1 MILYHAITIYHI
13 LKFCIHKLR
22 NHPNDEAILLVP
34 TFLVRK
40 PSGATKPYLTKIF
53 DKVYFFNWEKKGYE
67 SEQEIIS
74 AIDGEIKKIIGNDVL
89 SQISEVNVARA
100 AFLFSNWLI
109 HNKVYFQW
117 FEEADG
123 RLSQPE
129 PIMKDDLKF
138 FPLRYELAVKNGM
151 YTGNNPYITRKY
163 IRYESQLANFHDS
176 IAENF
181 DVIEEMKHLSIEDKE
196 RLLQFFDVPQDEKFE
211 ANESVLMMTQ
221 HFSNLNILSYVDH
234 ALCYQL
240 TTDYF
245 LDGYTA
251 YYKWHPTDL
260 MPYPSFIENVQMID
274 GQFPAELMTLIVNK
288 PFEIGASINST
299 GILNLKSICK
309 RILTFDQDYLNTFW
323 HNHQYFFAVKLME
336 LFPAYEVVVVGMN
349 RVQLEN
355 MCEFSGL
362 NVSNHIQCRDVIN
375 GADLGKKQRIYLIEN
390 IDDDTVEFIN
400 THFEE
405 LTLQNVLVF
414 LNCKDEYECYPL
426 MKKYPFIVKEI
437 RINNM
442 EQNCL
447 RPFLDCKRVV
457 IFASGDLEKEKIK
470 DMKYTKRLL
479 NTGAETVVFESM
491 DKDLQIA
498 ALNGMLK
505 ATEKELMKYVK
516 ENEDLRKE
524 LKRN

>member
-1 MILYHAITIYHI
+1 MVLYHAISTYHI
-13 LKFCIHKLR
+13 FKFCVHKLR
-22 NHPNDEAILLVP
+22 FHQNEEAILLVP
-34 TFLVRK
+34 NFLLRK
-40 PSGATKPYLTKIF
+40 PSGVLKPNVSEIF
-53 DKVYFFNWEKKGYE
+53 KKVYFFEWERKSVS
-67 SEQEIIS
+67 SEASVIAAVDCEMKEIINNNDLQT
-74 AIDGEIKKIIGNDVL
+74 AKI
-89 SQISEVNVARA
+89 NVARA
-100 AFLFSNWLI
+100 AYFFSTWLI
-109 HNKVYFQW
+109 HNKIHFQW

-123 RLSQPE
+123 RLSNPD
-129 PIMKDDLKF
+129 PIMNDDQRLC
-138 FPLRYELAVKNGM
+138 PLRYEMAKKNGM
-151 YTGNNPYITRKY
+151 YSGENPYITKKWVKFDA
-163 IRYESQLANFHDS
+163 QVPGFHDS
-176 IAENF
+176 NAVNF
-181 DVIEEMKHLSIEDKE
+181 DVVEEM
-196 RLLQFFDVPQDEKFE
+196 RLLSKEDQESLLRFFDAPSSLQLQGKKNAF
-211 ANESVLMMTQ
+211 MMTQ

-234 ALCYQL
+234 ILCYQL
-240 TTDYF
+240 TADYY
-245 LDGYTA
+245 LDGYTS
-251 YYKWHPTDL
+251 YYKWHPSDL

-323 HNHQYFFAVKLME
+323 HNHQYFFAAKLME
-336 LFPAYEVVVVGMN
+336 LFPTYEVVAVGMN
-349 RVQLEN
+349 HVQLEN
-355 MCEFSGL
+355 MCEFSGVK
-362 NVSNHIQCRDVIN
+362 VSNHIQYWDEIN
-375 GADLGKKQRIYLIEN
+375 GSDLGKRQRIYLIGN
-390 IDDDTVEFIN
+390 IDDDAVEFIN
-400 THFEE
+400 SQFEE
-405 LTLQNVLVF
+405 LVLQNVLVF

-457 IFASGDLEKEKIK
+457 IFASGDLEKEKVK